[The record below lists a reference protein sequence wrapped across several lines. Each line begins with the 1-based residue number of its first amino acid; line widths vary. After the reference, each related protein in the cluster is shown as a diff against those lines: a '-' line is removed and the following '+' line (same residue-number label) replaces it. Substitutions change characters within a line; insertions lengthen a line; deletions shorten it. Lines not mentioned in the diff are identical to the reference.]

1 MKRQRMEKG
10 GYYTV
15 EAVFIVTICIWV
27 LMAILYSGLY
37 VHDRMVVISEMNQKL
52 AEKFQRGDGEGTL
65 EWQDEA
71 RQSIANKL
79 MLMRIKKIKV
89 KKGALSAEMTVT
101 YDLPVSLRGIKSLFG
116 GGRQYMS
123 LAVAREIVNP
133 VKYKWD
139 YDILTGK
146 GGR

>member
-1 MKRQRMEKG
+1 MEKG

-27 LMAILYSGLY
+27 VMALLYSGLY

-52 AEKFQRGDGEGTL
+52 AEKFQRGDGEGTS
-65 EWQDEA
+65 EWRDKERRA
-71 RQSIANKL
+71 IEDKL
-79 MLMRIKKIKV
+79 MLLRIKKMEV

-116 GGRQYMS
+116 GGKQFMS
-123 LAVAREIVNP
+123 LAVARELVNP

-139 YDILTGK
+139 YDILKGK
-146 GGR
+146 GSR